1 MLKRMAVADRAK
13 RGRDLFQRRLWGDAF
28 DELSTAHRDDGRGRR
43 ADNRAPTFASGQEMW
58 DWVLYGN
65 PIPGMLVAD
74 LSEDQRTNL
83 RQVLD
88 GMVRERSGA
97 NGRTELKNAVNIGLG
112 TK

>member
-1 MLKRMAVADRAK
+1 M
-13 RGRDLFQRRLWGDAF
+13 QR
-28 DELSTAHRDDGRGRR
+28 TAERP
-43 ADNRAPTFASGQEMW
+43 AFASGQEMW

-74 LSEDQRTNL
+74 LSEDQQARL

-88 GMVRERSGA
+88 AMLRERADA
-97 NGRTELKNAVNIGLG
+97 NGRAVLMNAVNIGIG